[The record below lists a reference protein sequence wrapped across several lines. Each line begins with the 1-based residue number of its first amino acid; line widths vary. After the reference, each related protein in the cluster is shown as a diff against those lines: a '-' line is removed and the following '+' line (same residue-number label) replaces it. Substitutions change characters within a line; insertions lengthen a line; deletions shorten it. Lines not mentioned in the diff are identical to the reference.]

1 MTSPDWNRS
10 PDGNRKWHPYPARA
24 AFIVLHNAAESAVC
38 APVIHCVRVPVSRNV
53 CVCARMLFPATRRY
67 EFALLDRDKGEEG
80 EKFRSSK
87 RGCLFR
93 SERNRIP
100 CTVTRANNYSFSP
113 ASTKVN
119 VDSRV
124 PAFLF
129 IPSFRTIYTCTLV
142 YHVSLSFF
150 SACVRAC
157 VCLILYKLDDWIT
170 LRVFNFLL
178 IRIDV
183 IHY

>member
-53 CVCARMLFPATRRY
+53 CMCVRVCSFLRLDVTSLPCSIAIKAKKAKNFARQREVVT
-67 EFALLDRDKGEEG
+67 
-80 EKFRSSK
+80 
-87 RGCLFR
+87 LFR

-113 ASTKVN
+113 VSTKVN

-150 SACVRAC
+150 SACVRVC

-178 IRIDV
+178 
-183 IHY
+183 

>member
-38 APVIHCVRVPVSRNV
+38 SPVIHCVRVPVSRN
-53 CVCARMLFPATRRY
+53 ARVLFPATRCY
-67 EFALLDRDKGEEG
+67 EFASLDRDKGEEG
-80 EKFRSSK
+80 EKFRSSN
-87 RGCLFR
+87 RGLLLYF
-93 SERNRIP
+93 EADEIGIP

-113 ASTKVN
+113 VSAKVN

-129 IPSFRTIYTCTLV
+129 ILSFRTIYTRTLV
-142 YHVSLSFF
+142 SLPPF
-150 SACVRAC
+150 
-157 VCLILYKLDDWIT
+157 
-170 LRVFNFLL
+170 RV
-178 IRIDV
+178 
-183 IHY
+183 